1 LVQTACFALSNLA
14 RGPNAHLEE
23 FFEAGIAPKLA
34 SHLINNTPDTVT
46 EICWVLSYLTAGTD
60 QFIGKLLDE
69 GIAPLLVQNLGP
81 LQSQGPLALP
91 LIRTCGNIASG
102 PDDYTDILI
111 NEEPFLPGII
121 ALCQSDCRPVKKE
134 ALWVLSN
141 ITASR
146 RPQVLEK
153 VIQAG
158 AIPVLTEIASH
169 TNFDIR
175 KEAAF
180 SLTNIACHGDRYIQA
195 LPNNILLPGID

>member
-1 LVQTACFALSNLA
+1 MVQTACFALSNLA

-34 SHLINNTPDTVT
+34 SHLINNTVSIKLFMLHNNLNAFSLIYSYYYQPDTVT

-69 GIAPLLVQNLGP
+69 GIAPLLVRSLILFCWVHGKTQITLHSSFHKLILMLILQVQNLGP

-121 ALCQSDCRPVKKE
+121 ALCQSDCR
-134 ALWVLSN
+134 
-141 ITASR
+141 
-146 RPQVLEK
+146 Q
-153 VIQAG
+153 G
-158 AIPVLTEIASH
+158 
-169 TNFDIR
+169 FD
-175 KEAAF
+175 AF
-180 SLTNIACHGDRYIQA
+180 GA
-195 LPNNILLPGID
+195 LPLCNT